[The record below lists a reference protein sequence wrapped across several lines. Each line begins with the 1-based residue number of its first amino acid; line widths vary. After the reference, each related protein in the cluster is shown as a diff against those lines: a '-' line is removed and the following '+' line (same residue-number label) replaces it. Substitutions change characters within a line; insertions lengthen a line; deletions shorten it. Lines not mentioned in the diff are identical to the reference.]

1 MKPTIVSL
9 EPNVDEANTI
19 SFETAFGEFSEAR
32 GRGRKRRQKRKLS
45 RIEARAE
52 RKRAKQK
59 MRAEQQEARQ
69 MRKDTRK
76 KRGVERKAMG
86 ETEEEEEL
94 EETPTNTG
102 GEGDAPPTDIPQ
114 GDAPESDAPPRE
126 IPQGDAPEGNAP
138 PTDTPQG
145 DAPQEES
152 YGGGYDDEPESEG
165 SAEGE
170 YETTQDSDV
179 SYAEDEVSE
188 VDAQQGDSDDESGY
202 TGEYGFDGAIMLSP
216 EDAEWN
222 EYFSSANGKDKINP
236 KVKLLAR
243 QIEQNKQLI
252 KELEKK
258 VALLKNKSDG
268 GIGRIVAQINKRK
281 SHLSKLESKL
291 AGYSKFEGDY
301 SEAKGG
307 KRGVAKRKA
316 EVRKAKKDARDE
328 RKSVIRSKRKRRGGV
343 TELENGLNADIRQNR
358 IEVPAE
364 ELSGFG
370 GETGLIGLDGQC
382 DIDAPE
388 TRKFDLNF
396 SNAEGDKEAKKKKR
410 KKLLIGVGIGV
421 VVGVLTIIL
430 IKKFSKK

>member
-45 RIEARAE
+45 RIGARAE

-94 EETPTNTG
+94 EEGYG
-102 GEGDAPPTDIPQ
+102 GGYDAPQ
-114 GDAPESDAPPRE
+114 GDAPQEESYGGGYDA
-126 IPQGDAPEGNAP
+126 
-138 PTDTPQG
+138 PQG

-179 SYAEDEVSE
+179 GYGEDEVSE
-188 VDAQQGDSDDESGY
+188 VDAQQGDSDYESGY
-202 TGEYGFDGAIMLSP
+202 TGEYGFDGAIEMSP

-222 EYFSSANGKDKINP
+222 EYFSSAESKDKINP

-258 VALLKNKSDG
+258 VALLKNESDG

-301 SEAKGG
+301 SEARGG

-328 RKSVIRSKRKRRGGV
+328 RKSAIRSKRKRKGGV
-343 TELENGLNADIRQNR
+343 TELENGLNADIRENR

-364 ELSGFG
+364 ELSCFG
-370 GETGLIGLDGQC
+370 GETGLIGLDGQG

-388 TRKFDLNF
+388 TRKFDLIF